1 MLKKIVERN
10 LRRQREMMLGQVVA
24 IRGLMQL
31 LMKHRNTGQIWTPE
45 ELRQIRAHL
54 RTLTYLF
61 PILVVFIVPGGIFL
75 IPVLAEV
82 LDRRTQRNR

>member
-31 LMKHRNTGQIWTPE
+31 LMKHRNTGQMWTPE
-45 ELRQIRAHL
+45 ETREIRAHL

-61 PILVVFIVPGGIFL
+61 PILVVFIMPGGIFL
-75 IPVLAEV
+75 LPVLAEV